1 MSMLEGRAMAPHRYC
16 KNGFNNYGHLYLVP
30 MVITFVAVL
39 CMVQLF
45 GLTHWWMD
53 LFYIWIHFCRIME
66 RILLLINVKPV
77 VSTANINIKTVANN
91 FSPISGRYLW
101 PLNCCGLRPQRTM
114 AAEGRK
120 KGLCDLSNVVAF
132 GHNELWRP
140 KAAKF
145 ITKLAKISPNGN
157 TAYHSRPPHW
167 SCCHRWNCRVHI
179 IYYCYSF
186 AKPAAL
192 TSKFEH

>member
-120 KGLCDLSNVVAF
+120 WSPSDFNLATKVANLATQLLSATQWNYVTMFWWIVAGIQTGLPDWPL
-132 GHNELWRP
+132 L
-140 KAAKF
+140 
-145 ITKLAKISPNGN
+145 
-157 TAYHSRPPHW
+157 
-167 SCCHRWNCRVHI
+167 
-179 IYYCYSF
+179 
-186 AKPAAL
+186 
-192 TSKFEH
+192 

>member
-1 MSMLEGRAMAPHRYC
+1 MIFKMTNLGIICSGSEGEIGYVPVYVTSVGILEPDR
-16 KNGFNNYGHLYLVP
+16 V
-30 MVITFVAVL
+30 V
-39 CMVQLF
+39 
-45 GLTHWWMD
+45 
-53 LFYIWIHFCRIME
+53 RIS
-66 RILLLINVKPV
+66 LI
-77 VSTANINIKTVANN
+77 
-91 FSPISGRYLW
+91 
-101 PLNCCGLRPQRTM
+101 
-114 AAEGRK
+114 
-120 KGLCDLSNVVAF
+120 CDFSNVVAF

-192 TSKFEH
+192 ASKFEH

>member
-1 MSMLEGRAMAPHRYC
+1 MLEGRAMAPHRYC
-16 KNGFNNYGHLYLVP
+16 KNGFNNYGHMYLVP

-91 FSPISGRYLW
+91 FSPVKNSRGRGIYKSVILYNIWNNPKWGPCYDGNYYIFSIS
-101 PLNCCGLRPQRTM
+101 
-114 AAEGRK
+114 K
-120 KGLCDLSNVVAF
+120 KVSVY
-132 GHNELWRP
+132 
-140 KAAKF
+140 KM
-145 ITKLAKISPNGN
+145 
-157 TAYHSRPPHW
+157 
-167 SCCHRWNCRVHI
+167 
-179 IYYCYSF
+179 
-186 AKPAAL
+186 
-192 TSKFEH
+192 